1 MWFPR
6 GPFRAAEHCILTKTR
21 SNYALMTLDAT
32 DRAILNELQHNS
44 SASNNEL
51 ADRVGLSPSAA
62 LRRVRK
68 LESEGVI
75 SRYVALLN
83 PTSIGRGTTAFIE
96 ISLASQEE
104 AALDAFEAAVVDS
117 PDVMACHLMAG
128 DADYIVQVAC
138 ADVADYER
146 IHRTHLAMLPGV
158 TRIRSSFS
166 LRTVAN
172 RTAFDLP

>member
-1 MWFPR
+1 MD
-6 GPFRAAEHCILTKTR
+6 
-21 SNYALMTLDAT
+21 LDAT
-32 DRAILNELQHNS
+32 DRSILNEIQHDAS
-44 SASNNEL
+44 TSNNEL
-51 ADRVGLSPSAA
+51 AEQVGLSPSAT
-62 LRRVRK
+62 LRRVRR
-68 LESEGVI
+68 LETDGVI
-75 SRYVALLN
+75 DRYVALLD
-83 PTSIGRGTTAFIE
+83 PTTIGRGTTAFVE

-104 AALDAFEAAVVDS
+104 AALDAFEAAVVKS

-146 IHRTHLAMLPGV
+146 IHRTHLALLPGV